1 MIRRTFLATTA
12 TGIAVAAASPA
23 PAAAA
28 WQFDRAAFE
37 AVLARPY
44 RHRQVYATTQLAEGI
59 VLHYMENVL
68 EAYEHGFGE
77 GPGTLHV
84 AAVTYGTSLALALD
98 DRAWSTYHIG
108 AVLNGLP
115 SQTVPDPL
123 LAAATAN
130 PFGTRVDALVGRG
143 ASFFVCNNALH
154 GFSGVLATK
163 AGGTSQQAVHDDLV
177 AHLRPGAMLVPAGV
191 AALNAC
197 QEARFTLAQAS
208 IG

>member
-1 MIRRTFLATTA
+1 MIRRTFLAATA
-12 TGIAVAAASPA
+12 TGIAVAAAAPT

-44 RHRQVYATTQLAEGI
+44 RHRQVYATTQLAGGI
-59 VLHYMENVL
+59 VLHYMENAL
-68 EAYEHGFGE
+68 EAYEKGFGE

-84 AAVTYGTSLALALD
+84 AAVTYGPSLALALD
-98 DRAWSTYHIG
+98 DTAWAKYRLG
-108 AVLNGLP
+108 PFLNGLP
-115 SQTVPDPL
+115 TQQQPDPT
-123 LAAATAN
+123 LAAALAN
-130 PFGTRVDALVGRG
+130 PFGARVDALVGRG

-154 GFSGVLATK
+154 GVSTLLAKT
-163 AGGTSQQAVHDDLV
+163 AGSSADAVHDDLV
-177 AHLRPGAMLVPAGV
+177 GHLRAGAMLVPAGV

-197 QEARFTLAQAS
+197 QEARFTLVQAS